1 MSDMN
6 LQLKAAQSF
15 FLMMVCLL
23 YSNHL
28 YLHRDPAHTRLPN
41 SLHRSPNMAILVP
54 GFLRYSFRLVK
65 HSALSISILC
75 SPLEVTESYIWS

>member
-28 YLHRDPAHTRLPN
+28 YLHRDPRAHKASQLPPSLTEHGYTGARL
-41 SLHRSPNMAILVP
+41 LAILVQT
-54 GFLRYSFRLVK
+54 RST
-65 HSALSISILC
+65 LSLIYFG
-75 SPLEVTESYIWS
+75 PLFTTGGH